1 MNVVLSAGTVP
12 KPEHYPEA
20 CWKCGT
26 SLVGEDPSLSSSNV
40 EIPPIVP
47 QVAEHRFHQLV
58 CPDCGC
64 GTRALIPEIVEHG
77 YGVNV
82 VAHVGLLSSLYRH
95 SHRLV
100 QAMLDLFGVEMSL
113 GSVNQLQQAVQV
125 SRCGS
130 R

>member
-1 MNVVLSAGTVP
+1 MLEVWY
-12 KPEHYPEA
+12 E
-20 CWKCGT
+20 
-26 SLVGEDPSLSSSNV
+26 SSRRRPLYRHQIV

-82 VAHVGLLSSLYRH
+82 VARTVKQSVSSFPSPSSA
-95 SHRLV
+95 SHARLV
-100 QAMLDLFGVEMSL
+100 WSGDVV
-113 GSVNQLQQAVQV
+113 GSVNQLRQASAATLRQSVNT
-125 SRCGS
+125 SSTNRRGDG
-130 R
+130 

>member
-1 MNVVLSAGTVP
+1 MLEVWYES
-12 KPEHYPEA
+12 
-20 CWKCGT
+20 
-26 SLVGEDPSLSSSNV
+26 SRRRPSYRHQIV

-100 QAMLDLFGVEMSL
+100 Q
-113 GSVNQLQQAVQV
+113 QASTCLEWRCRWEVSINCGKKPVQ
-125 SRCGS
+125 R
-130 R
+130 

>member
-1 MNVVLSAGTVP
+1 
-12 KPEHYPEA
+12 
-20 CWKCGT
+20 
-26 SLVGEDPSLSSSNV
+26 
-40 EIPPIVP
+40 VP

-77 YGVNV
+77 YGVV

-100 QAMLDLFGVEMSL
+100 QQAMLDLFGVEMSL
-113 GSVNQLQQAVQV
+113 EVSINCGKKPVQ
-125 SRCGS
+125 R
-130 R
+130 